1 MAADDVGPM
10 ERACICA
17 GWRSLDSAHWD
28 APEVFAPAGLA
39 PVLMVPEEWVR
50 KGQREEAFAVGI
62 TRHYLN
68 LYGWLLLVRGV
79 VLMEERVTPWQL
91 VQSGAEDCAAD

>member
-1 MAADDVGPM
+1 
-10 ERACICA
+10 
-17 GWRSLDSAHWD
+17 
-28 APEVFAPAGLA
+28 
-39 PVLMVPEEWVR
+39 
-50 KGQREEAFAVGI
+50 VGI